1 MHDLLVFDFIQGF
14 DQDTALKV
22 GGGRGNNGSIKPQV
36 KAIN

>member
-22 GGGRGNNGSIKPQV
+22 GGGNNGGIKPQI
-36 KAIN
+36 KLIT

>member
-22 GGGRGNNGSIKPQV
+22 GGGVIMV
-36 KAIN
+36 A